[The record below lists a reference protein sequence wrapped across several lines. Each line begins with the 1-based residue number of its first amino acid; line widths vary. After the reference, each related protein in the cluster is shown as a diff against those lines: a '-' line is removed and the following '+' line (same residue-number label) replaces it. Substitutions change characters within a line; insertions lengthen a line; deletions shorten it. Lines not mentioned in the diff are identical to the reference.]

1 MRIEALYSISS
12 QTFLAQ
18 LSTFF
23 LLPRPL
29 NGLITAL
36 SVGIG
41 ALTADQGLVWPAIL
55 LAALSAALING
66 AGNAF
71 NDLLDID
78 IDRINRPLRPFAFRP
93 PQPERGP
100 HAKCASR
107 FSWLCVRVLAQPLAW
122 IDRLSRCC
130 LARRL

>member
-1 MRIEALYSISS
+1 MS
-12 QTFLAQ
+12 Q
-18 LSTFF
+18 LSALF

-41 ALTADQGLVWPAIL
+41 ALTAAQAPAWSALL

-71 NDLLDID
+71 NDLMDID
-78 IDRINRPLRPFAFRP
+78 IDRINRPLRPLPAGCLSPSAARRQSLLLAP
-93 PQPERGP
+93 
-100 HAKCASR
+100 SR
-107 FSWLCVRVLAQPLAW
+107 RRARVLAQPLAW
-122 IDRLSRCC
+122 ADRPSRCC
-130 LARRL
+130 LARLL